1 MDYTLIS
8 FGSGEVTE
16 YVMRSFAAQNIS
28 PQSVNHVAKAEAAS
42 LLSEGSSAD
51 CVIIVGGGETEKGRR
66 TACRERN
73 RR

>member
-42 LLSEGSSAD
+42 LLSEGSYNVFAQD
-51 CVIIVGGGETEKGRR
+51 GGKRR
-66 TACRERN
+66 KRSDFKTL
-73 RR
+73 